1 MFFPSKN
8 IAEYHSVNG
17 QENIQ
22 EQADMERQ
30 KREGGEKAQE
40 VRSRLLTDCLERKQ
54 MICVGII

>member
-17 QENIQ
+17 Q